1 MFSKQNNKKVLI
13 VASHP
18 DDEVLGCGG
27 TIAKLIKKKY
37 KIFVYF
43 SHEGSSS
50 RFSNYNN
57 SKSLSE
63 IKKRNNMAIKCSKFL
78 GHKIVGFENN
88 PNLRN
93 ENFSILDNVKKI
105 TKIIDRIKPDII
117 ITHHPDD
124 INEDHQLSFKIVS
137 NATRPP
143 AKHLVKEIY
152 LMEIPSTTDWTL
164 RSSFKPNI
172 FVDVS
177 LQIKK
182 KIDAMKLYKSEFNKY
197 PHSRSK
203 KNLISHSIYR
213 GAQVGLKNVE
223 AFELYKIV
231 I

>member
-1 MFSKQNNKKVLI
+1 
-13 VASHP
+13 
-18 DDEVLGCGG
+18 
-27 TIAKLIKKKY
+27 
-37 KIFVYF
+37 
-43 SHEGSSS
+43 
-50 RFSNYNN
+50 
-57 SKSLSE
+57 
-63 IKKRNNMAIKCSKFL
+63 MAIKCSKFL